1 MIIRICIYS
10 FIYLVFFHILQ
21 FNLLYANDFT
31 ISGAV
36 SDSIS
41 GDYLVGANVHIENT
55 AIGTSTDEKGR
66 FSLTNINKGI
76 YDITVSYIGYKKV
89 SKKINLVN
97 ERFITMDFKLSQNTL
112 MGNAVVVSAQA
123 KGQIGAINKQLN
135 SKSIKNI
142 VSSDKLKELP
152 DANAAEA
159 IARLPGVSIQ
169 REGGEGNKVVIR
181 GLSPKYN
188 KVTINGVNVASTNEY
203 NRSTD
208 VSTISQYLVDGIEV
222 TKAGTPDLDGDALGG
237 TVNFSLKKA
246 ETGLQA
252 NILTQ
257 GIYNSL
263 EKNYNNYKYLLTI
276 SNRFYKN
283 KLENN

>member
-1 MIIRICIYS
+1 MIIKVYIYF
-10 FIYLVFFHILQ
+10 FIYLSFFHILQ

-31 ISGAV
+31 ISGSV

-41 GDYLVGANVHIENT
+41 GDYLVGANVYIENT

-66 FSLTNINKGI
+66 YSLTNINKGI

-112 MGNAVVVSAQA
+112 VGSAVVVSAQA

-159 IARLPGVSIQ
+159 IAR
-169 REGGEGNKVVIR
+169 
-181 GLSPKYN
+181 
-188 KVTINGVNVASTNEY
+188 
-203 NRSTD
+203 
-208 VSTISQYLVDGIEV
+208 
-222 TKAGTPDLDGDALGG
+222 
-237 TVNFSLKKA
+237 
-246 ETGLQA
+246 
-252 NILTQ
+252 
-257 GIYNSL
+257 
-263 EKNYNNYKYLLTI
+263 
-276 SNRFYKN
+276 
-283 KLENN
+283 